1 MDKLTIK
8 KWDEA
13 INEKQMDALC
23 EIYDLLVKLKSSGG
37 TDVFFPTDPKDELP
51 FMLSI
56 IKNEVDILIA
66 RYIEINK
73 DNDNEE
79 RVNFYFDNKMDLRKA
94 FCELDNSLPDHLFDE
109 GESDNEGLQELVDNV
124 WKQIHKIMPYRYK
137 GVK

>member
-73 DNDNEE
+73 DNDNKE
-79 RVNFYFDNKMDLRKA
+79 RVNFYLNSEVKSWMINLQNK
-94 FCELDNSLPDHLFDE
+94 
-109 GESDNEGLQELVDNV
+109 
-124 WKQIHKIMPYRYK
+124 
-137 GVK
+137 